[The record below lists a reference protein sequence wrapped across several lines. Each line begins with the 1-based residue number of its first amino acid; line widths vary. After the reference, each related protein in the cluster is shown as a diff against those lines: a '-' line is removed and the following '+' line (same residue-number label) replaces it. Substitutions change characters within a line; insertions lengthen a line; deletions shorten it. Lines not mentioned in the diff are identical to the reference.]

1 MTKKLLLI
9 NIFLSQTIILI
20 VALVLKKLLVNDISL
35 QTIFTLNLSLP
46 NFIVLGLGSSALLL
60 LQLLFHKYLPQEK
73 LFDEINSILLEKFP
87 LPVLALIFFGSAIV
101 EELLFRGIVQNILGI
116 WLASLLFS
124 LIHVRYLKK
133 IYILIEV
140 YLMGLIL
147 GFSYH
152 LTLSLWIPIL
162 SHFTINFVTAFLIKK
177 GYIKMENKMENKI
190 ENS

>member
-1 MTKKLLLI
+1 M
-9 NIFLSQTIILI
+9 
-20 VALVLKKLLVNDISL
+20 
-35 QTIFTLNLSLP
+35 
-46 NFIVLGLGSSALLL
+46 LL